1 MLLHSFFY
9 TTICVAGTTNRI
21 YRRAKFN
28 IWLMI
33 PSVLCVCRTEIIMAI
48 TRTLNKSRQRDA
60 ILNYLLPR
68 KDHPTADTIYNA
80 VKEDFPNISLGT
92 VYRNLSLLA
101 ELGIIQKISCGDDS
115 EHFDGNPKPHNHFI
129 CSECYSVIDL
139 EMENIDFIDTLA
151 ATNFNGKISGHN
163 IYFYGK
169 CPNCLKEEVN

>member
-1 MLLHSFFY
+1 MADVKSP
-9 TTICVAGTTNRI
+9 VRI
-21 YRRAKFN
+21 SHRLFQAIRSE
-28 IWLMI
+28 M
-33 PSVLCVCRTEIIMAI
+33 RIIMAT

-68 KDHPTADTIYNA
+68 KDHPTADAIYNA
-80 VKEDFPNISLGT
+80 VKEEFPNISLGT

-101 ELGIIQKISCGDDS
+101 ELGVIQKISCGDNS

-169 CPNCLKEEVN
+169 CPKCLEKEAN